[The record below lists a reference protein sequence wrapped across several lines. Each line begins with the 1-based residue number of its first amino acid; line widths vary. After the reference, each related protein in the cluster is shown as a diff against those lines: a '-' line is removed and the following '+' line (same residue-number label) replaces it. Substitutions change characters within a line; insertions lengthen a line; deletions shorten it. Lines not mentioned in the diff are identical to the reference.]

1 MTSSLRTTLR
11 NFVLRDSRNNG
22 NFLVGQF
29 GFCKHGIHHFK
40 LYLFLSFMKFVF
52 ECHILVPYESVSL
65 VKGHLVVDSFRFT
78 GICVPGSKI
87 LHVSLDNRI
96 LEFLVFTKYIK
107 IFEGSVSQSDV
118 SVLSSPVFEMVNR
131 ESALKDVLGAQKND
145 VLILKICIKSALRKG
160 NAIAH
165 TLVVPGT
172 LREFLGIDHLHFQI
186 KGADRFSFLVG
197 FPSKDVVTDPLMLGI
212 VAQDRFWNRRFQ
224 VINFDVQQMFICKLL
239 LNSGVQIYKDKS
251 PIFEKSE
258 FCKQLFARLFVLV
271 LRFG

>member
-11 NFVLRDSRNNG
+11 DFILRDSRNNG
-22 NFLVGQF
+22 NFLVSQF

-87 LHVSLDNRI
+87 LHVSFDNRI

-131 ESALKDVLGAQKND
+131 ESALKDVLGTQKND
-145 VLILKICIKSALRKG
+145 ALILKICIKSALRKG
-160 NAIAH
+160 NAID
-165 TLVVPGT
+165 
-172 LREFLGIDHLHFQI
+172 I
-186 KGADRFSFLVG
+186 
-197 FPSKDVVTDPLMLGI
+197 VTAPLMLGI
-212 VAQDRFWNRRFQ
+212 VAQDRFRNRRFQ

-239 LNSGVQIYKDKS
+239 LNSGEQIYKDKS
-251 PIFEKSE
+251 PIFEK
-258 FCKQLFARLFVLV
+258 K
-271 LRFG
+271 